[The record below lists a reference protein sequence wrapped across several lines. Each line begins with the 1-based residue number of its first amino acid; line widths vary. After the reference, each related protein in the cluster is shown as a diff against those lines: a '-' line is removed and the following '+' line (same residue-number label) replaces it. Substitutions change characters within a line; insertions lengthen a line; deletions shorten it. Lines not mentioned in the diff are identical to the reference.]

1 MTEFSILGHNK
12 NYRNYNLKNY
22 KNRNYN
28 FLKSQIFSV
37 AHRYVR
43 SFFLSQFPIIF
54 LSIKRVFYFVKI
66 KSLISDLSQG
76 TESSVDNI
84 CLGMK
89 NGNDKYNV

>member
-1 MTEFSILGHNK
+1 MNIHLNSYENTISAKCLRAHKAFYTIAHIMCLRETDLIL
-12 NYRNYNLKNY
+12 L
-22 KNRNYN
+22 
-28 FLKSQIFSV
+28 
-37 AHRYVR
+37 
-43 SFFLSQFPIIF
+43 FFLSQFPIIF